1 MKIQVACLGVALGL
15 SWASSSLAVPSSL
28 QAHLRCEPAA
38 GPGRILCEL
47 TTTAALG
54 KLVWSDAL
62 VVRAPSFARAL
73 RSRVVAQVGGTAGA
87 GVSSAKLA
95 LVAVE
100 AGRGQLELLARAVVC
115 HEGPAGDW
123 CAPEVIV
130 VAALV
135 SVAPRVT
142 PGSASP

>member
-1 MKIQVACLGVALGL
+1 MKVQVACLGLALGL
-15 SWASSSLAVPSSL
+15 LSTSSSHALRGSL

-47 TTTAALG
+47 TTNAPLG

-62 VVRAPSFARAL
+62 VLRAPAFARPL
-73 RSRVVAQVGGTAGA
+73 RSRVVAQVGGSVGA

-100 AGRGQLELLARAVVC
+100 EGQGELELLARAVVC
-115 HEGPAGDW
+115 HESAAGDW
-123 CAPEVIV
+123 CAPEVIA
-130 VAALV
+130 VAAQV
-135 SVAPRVT
+135 SVAPKVT
-142 PGSASP
+142 PGPASP